1 MSIVPVSAAIWPRQ
15 IGASSTSTPL
25 ARAFSASILTC
36 SGVQVDD
43 TPMTLPAP
51 IVSSSPPWPSIT
63 AVASSS

>member
-1 MSIVPVSAAIWPRQ
+1 MVPVSAAIWPRQ

-43 TPMTLPAP
+43 TR
-51 IVSSSPPWPSIT
+51 
-63 AVASSS
+63 